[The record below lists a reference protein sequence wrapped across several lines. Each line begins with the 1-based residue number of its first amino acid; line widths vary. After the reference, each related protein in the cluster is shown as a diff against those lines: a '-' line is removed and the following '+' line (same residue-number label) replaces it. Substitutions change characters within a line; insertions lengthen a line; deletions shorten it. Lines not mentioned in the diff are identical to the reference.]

1 LQQSFNI
8 FTLVLL
14 KPVDLSVLSSSMT
27 AMQHKQEGNRLFG
40 QKKYE
45 EAIKQYT
52 KAIVSN
58 RVKTIIV

>member
-1 LQQSFNI
+1 
-8 FTLVLL
+8 
-14 KPVDLSVLSSSMT
+14 MT